1 MVKGRFFYGG
11 GVTIA
16 IMGLWDWS
24 QGGYRPWHSKN
35 ISGQENF
42 KFQDIFQDI
51 KPRQHAEKV
60 PLKSSKNTILA

>member
-1 MVKGRFFYGG
+1 
-11 GVTIA
+11 
-16 IMGLWDWS
+16 MGLWDWS

-51 KPRQHAEKV
+51 KPRQQAEKV